1 MSPAPLYPCASFVS
15 IWAHKMCPLVNITSN
30 RTSSFHSWVPAT
42 PTQLLQQNKQGST
55 SENGSRISVCRSNVY
70 KSSTMS
76 PEGPALAAW
85 LHEKRPEHPRNS
97 GGQHFRGVCVK
108 NVWVAAV
115 LCIVNA
121 YWLSWMCEQQTIMSR
136 CVLYS
141 YVVFE
146 YGVTTFR
153 NSRWMNRRKRSIDI
167 YWEITFSCFNNWG
180 SIRSIYLI
188 ACINFG
194 RCFK

>member
-1 MSPAPLYPCASFVS
+1 MRCLFLFGPTKCAL
-15 IWAHKMCPLVNITSN
+15 WWTSLQIGRLPSTAGYQLHQHN
-30 RTSSFHSWVPAT
+30 FFSRTSRGAHPKMAHEFPFVGQTYTKVPRC
-42 PTQLLQQNKQGST
+42 PQRGLLWRRDCTRNDRNIPGT
-55 SENGSRISVCRSNVY
+55 
-70 KSSTMS
+70 
-76 PEGPALAAW
+76 PEGSIL
-85 LHEKRPEHPRNS
+85 
-97 GGQHFRGVCVK
+97 GVCVK

-115 LCIVNA
+115 LWIVNA

-141 YVVFE
+141 CVVFE